1 MRAFWLYF
9 HAGPSSMGWFQFLN
23 RTEQACSGSY
33 DDSCETRGSALG
45 PQSLLGFLW
54 RGLCIRFFLKPK
66 RITHHTTAELKQLFF
81 FPKKRGEDE
90 EATPTDRRAMQQRSL
105 LHPRSSYAYF
115 LKTLPSATGSPSC
128 GCRSELLPPRQGDPP
143 ILTDRPTRE
152 GSMQISMICARPAF

>member
-1 MRAFWLYF
+1 LSWASGSFLRAFWLYF

-115 LKTLPSATGSPSC
+115 LVRHCHPPPALHHVAAAPNY
-128 GCRSELLPPRQGDPP
+128 CRRVKAIHRS
-143 ILTDRPTRE
+143 
-152 GSMQISMICARPAF
+152 